1 MHKKTLDLTLE
12 EETKKQTEVPN
23 RQILA
28 NFLHHQQMI
37 KPVDLIFS

>member
-12 EETKKQTEVPN
+12 KETKKQTVVPN
-23 RQILA
+23 LQILA
-28 NFLHHQQMI
+28 NFLRHQLMI